1 MAAWFCS
8 MHIGLIRAVLSGND
22 VIEDLKCLRNRYSS
36 FDIEKGFH
44 DILHQLMK
52 CKENEYQSQIDQLKA
67 QNQQLKAQLQKQQ
80 DESDTWRELQLTK
93 RKLREQKIDYESQ
106 IQQLKAQLQKQQ
118 DEMRLGSYKR
128 QSS

>member
-8 MHIGLIRAVLSGND
+8 MLIGLVRAVLSRDD
-22 VIEDLKCLRNRYSS
+22 VTKDLSRLRIMYSS
-36 FDIEKGFH
+36 LDIEKSFH

-80 DESDTWRELQLTK
+80 DESDTWQELLNQLTK
-93 RKLREQKIDYESQ
+93 RRLREQKIDYMNAKSNN
-106 IQQLKAQLQKQQ
+106 LKH
-118 DEMRLGSYKR
+118 
-128 QSS
+128 SSRSNKMK